1 MATSSTQGGEPV
13 PARPSGTDV
22 DALGPS
28 DSSDSGS
35 DVRHERRMP
44 TAPDTPDELGAVT
57 AHGDSTSD
65 ALGTG
70 ERASAAGD
78 AEGRAAAD
86 IVPDRTDEL
95 AIDTDVEA
103 DAQADL
109 EREGAGGQTSEGRDV
124 QRAEGRARASDGS
137 TRTPPAPAAHSR
149 RRKAARG

>member
-1 MATSSTQGGEPV
+1 MATSPTQGGEAV
-13 PARPSGTDV
+13 PEQPSGTDV

-57 AHGDSTSD
+57 AHVDSTSD

-78 AEGRAAAD
+78 AEGRSGAD
-86 IVPDRTDEL
+86 IVPDRADQL
-95 AIDTDVEA
+95 ASDTDVEA

-109 EREGAGGQTSEGRDV
+109 EREAPRAQAGERGDA
-124 QRAEGRARASDGS
+124 QRGERPARASDES
-137 TRTPPAPAAHSR
+137 TRTPPAPGARSR

>member
-1 MATSSTQGGEPV
+1 MATSSSQGGEHV
-13 PARPSGTDV
+13 PERPAGSDV

-35 DVRHERRMP
+35 DVRQQRRMA

-57 AHGDSTSD
+57 ARGDSTTD

-78 AEGRAAAD
+78 AEGRSGAD

-95 AIDTDVEA
+95 ASDADIEG
-103 DAQADL
+103 DAQADI
-109 EREGAGGQTSEGRDV
+109 EREPP
-124 QRAEGRARASDGS
+124 RARPTEPGARASDKP
-137 TRTPPAPAAHSR
+137 TRTSPAPAPRSR

>member
-1 MATSSTQGGEPV
+1 MATSSSQGGERV
-13 PARPSGTDV
+13 PARPAGTDV

-57 AHGDSTSD
+57 ARGDSTTD

-78 AEGRAAAD
+78 AEGRSGGD

-95 AIDTDVEA
+95 ASDIDVEA
-103 DAQADL
+103 DAQADI
-109 EREGAGGQTSEGRDV
+109 EREGPRTPEGERGTS
-124 QRAEGRARASDGS
+124 ASEPS
-137 TRTPPAPAAHSR
+137 TRRSPAPGDRSR
-149 RRKAARG
+149 RRTGARG